1 MSSLPVHKPF
11 PLLRLPAEIRDC
23 IWKYVVVNDGD
34 IVIRQ
39 FILYKKSPE
48 TGLRSGSAEKVYI
61 VDEEPRQTSL
71 LAVAFT
77 CRRLYLEVTPVY
89 YSDNVFRPDFY
100 DLMLRGDKS
109 VREFANAIGP
119 RNASTITDLH
129 VYPALSCHVDD
140 CLMLLPN
147 VKRLHFEKK
156 WEAGER
162 EEMTL
167 LAQSGMSAK
176 VVYGRDVWGPDMWK
190 LYPET
195 SYVSRCARTWQKRNL
210 AL

>member
-1 MSSLPVHKPF
+1 MTSLPVHKPF
-11 PLLRLPAEIRDC
+11 SLLRLPAEIRGC
-23 IWKYVVVNDGD
+23 IWKYVVVNDRD

-39 FILYKKSPE
+39 FMCYKKSPE
-48 TGLRSGSAEKVYI
+48 TGLRFGGAKSVYI
-61 VDEEPRQTSL
+61 EDEEPRQNSL

-89 YSDNVFRPDFY
+89 YGDNIFRPDFY
-100 DLMLRGDKS
+100 DLMLRGDMM

-119 RNASTITDLH
+119 RNASAITDLH
-129 VYPALSCHVDD
+129 MYPALCCHVDD
-140 CLMLLPN
+140 CLILLPN

-167 LAQSGMSAK
+167 LSQRGMSAK
-176 VVYGRDVWGPDMWK
+176 VVYGREVWGPDMWK
-190 LYPET
+190 SYPEA
-195 SYVSRCARTWQKRNL
+195 SYLSRFTRPW
-210 AL
+210 